1 MEKNQLYTLIS
12 RSARLEGATLD
23 MAQTKRLLEEG
34 VSSEGKTIA
43 EQLMILDLAKAY
55 ENVEK
60 MASAHEF
67 LSIFKLRSIAAIALK
82 NSGFDGSIGIREE
95 MALQKMCSEVNEARL
110 HVRTTP
116 KEQLYKIA
124 WLVHFRISAIK
135 PWPVLNDVMA
145 RLMMNEVQMD
155 FGLEP
160 TFVADEKE
168 YRKTLAAAIRED
180 IADIF
185 VNHAAE
191 AMGSDHAVPV
201 THTTPTAT
209 KAPAEKP
216 AAPVAKEPAAKAASP
231 VAKDSAAK
239 AAPATGIVPPVAKSP
254 AVKTVSPAAKA
265 PKAAPA
271 ADGKPKTRDIIL
283 ELLSKHPTFTTAD
296 LAGSIGISTKG
307 IEKHLARLK
316 AEGVL
321 KRIGPDKGGHWQVG

>member
-23 MAQTKRLLEEG
+23 IAQTKRLLEEG

-55 ENVEK
+55 EKAEK

-95 MALQKMCSEVNEARL
+95 LALQKMCSEVNEARL

-124 WLVHFRISAIK
+124 WLAHFRISAIK
-135 PWPVLNDVMA
+135 PWPVLNDIIA

-191 AMGSDHAVPV
+191 AMSSDYAVPTV
-201 THTTPTAT
+201 PTAP
-209 KAPAEKP
+209 KSPAEKP
-216 AAPVAKEPAAKAASP
+216 ASPAAKEPAAMAVSP

-254 AVKTVSPAAKA
+254 AIKTVSPAAKA
-265 PKAAPA
+265 PKANPA

-283 ELLSKHPTFTTAD
+283 GLLSKHPTFTTAD

>member
-23 MAQTKRLLEEG
+23 IAQTKRLLEEG

-43 EQLMILDLAKAY
+43 EQLMIIDLAKAY
-55 ENVEK
+55 EKAEK

-67 LSIFKLRSIAAIALK
+67 LSIFKLRSMAAIALK
-82 NSGFDGSIGIREE
+82 NAGFDGSIGIREE
-95 MALQKMCSEVNEARL
+95 LALQKMCSEVNEARL
-110 HVRTTP
+110 HIRTTP

-124 WLVHFRISAIK
+124 WLAHFRISAIK
-135 PWPVLNDVMA
+135 PWPVLNDIMA

-191 AMGSDHAVPV
+191 AMGSDYAIPAVP
-201 THTTPTAT
+201 TAP
-209 KAPAEKP
+209 KACAEKP
-216 AAPVAKEPAAKAASP
+216 AAPVAKEPAAKAVSP
-231 VAKDSAAK
+231 VAKDTAAK
-239 AAPATGIVPPVAKSP
+239 AAPATGIVPL
-254 AVKTVSPAAKA
+254 AAKA
-265 PKAAPA
+265 PKANPA

-283 ELLSKHPTFTTAD
+283 GLLSKHPTFTTAD